1 MKVYCETIKHS
12 KEYLWDYGKIAQAAQ
27 EKINEIYG
35 SAEVQ
40 TFIKDKELENRNKN
54 GHFIG
59 RKWRVDKVDLLVYD
73 IDECWYEEIKEKK
86 ILKWI
91 THIRIIV
98 NVDTNV

>member
-12 KEYLWDYGKIAQAAQ
+12 KEHLWDYGKISEAAK
-27 EKINEIYG
+27 EKINEIYNREEIQ
-35 SAEVQ
+35 S
-40 TFIKDKELENRNKN
+40 FIRNKDLETRN
-54 GHFIG
+54 NEHYIT

-86 ILKWI
+86 VLKWI

-98 NVDTNV
+98 NVDTNVK